1 MTADPQK
8 PDVLR
13 PSLKVTRGWI
23 VRVVLSAV
31 MLAGLFWYLPMGAV
45 WDGFSRIEWSLFLL
59 VLLCFMLGHAVA
71 AAKWW
76 MLLGAGFPY
85 LTALRAHFAGLA
97 ANLCLPGVA
106 GGDVVRAGLVAR
118 DNDVPTLTA
127 ASLSD
132 RLIDMLALA
141 LVAISGLL
149 MLQNDAGS
157 MGLAIKIAAL
167 FAVALAGAFY
177 VMPRV
182 LPLIYAKLP
191 ALPMRGFALKTS
203 AAFGDLGR
211 RPLALL
217 AALGLSVAIQA
228 GFVTLFIWLANAAGV
243 VADAGAWFFA
253 WPLAKI
259 LAVLPISLGGIG
271 LREASLAAL
280 MTPFG
285 AEAALVVVA
294 SLIWQAVLIVAGLIG
309 ALAWAMSSP
318 GPVTHTKHSE
328 RKEA

>member
-1 MTADPQK
+1 MRVA
-8 PDVLR
+8 L
-13 PSLKVTRGWI
+13 SLVI
-23 VRVVLSAV
+23 
-31 MLAGLFWYLPMGAV
+31 LAGLFWYLPMEAV
-45 WDGFSRIEWSLFLL
+45 WDGFSRIEWSLFVL
-59 VLLCFMLGHAVA
+59 VLLLFMVGHAVA

-85 LTALRAHFAGLA
+85 LTSLRAHFAGLA

-118 DNDVPTLTA
+118 ENDVPTLTA

-141 LVAISGLL
+141 LVAVCGLL
-149 MLQNDAGS
+149 MLQDDAGS
-157 MGLAIKIAAL
+157 MGTALQIALL
-167 FAVALAGAFY
+167 FAAVLVGAFY
-177 VMPRV
+177 IMPRV
-182 LPLIYAKLP
+182 LPAIYEKLP
-191 ALPMRGFALKTS
+191 MLPMKGFALKTC

-211 RPLALL
+211 RPLSLL
-217 AALGLSVAIQA
+217 LALGLSVAIQA
-228 GFVTLFIWLANAAGV
+228 AFVTLFIWLADAAGV
-243 VADAGAWFFA
+243 LAETGAWFFA
-253 WPLAKI
+253 WPLAKV

-280 MTPFG
+280 MSPFG

-309 ALAWAMSSP
+309 ALAWGLSNPST
-318 GPVTHTKHSE
+318 VTSKKLSE